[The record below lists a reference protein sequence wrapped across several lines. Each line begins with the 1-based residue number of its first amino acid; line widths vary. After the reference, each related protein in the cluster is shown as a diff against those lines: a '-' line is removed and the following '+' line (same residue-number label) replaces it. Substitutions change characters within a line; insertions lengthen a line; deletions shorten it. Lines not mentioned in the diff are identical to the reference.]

1 MAPTLTPYRSA
12 SLNSEFVWDSYPA
25 PTSLHCSSR
34 SATLMADVPRAHPR
48 RVICIRV
55 FFFWRGEGGS
65 GPPTRTRPQGQVT
78 DTCWIH
84 LK

>member
-34 SATLMADVPRAHPR
+34 SATLMAGVPRAHPR
-48 RVICIRV
+48 RVLSIR
-55 FFFWRGEGGS
+55 FFFLEGGEGGS
-65 GPPTRTRPQGQVT
+65 GSSLALAHRAR
-78 DTCWIH
+78 
-84 LK
+84 